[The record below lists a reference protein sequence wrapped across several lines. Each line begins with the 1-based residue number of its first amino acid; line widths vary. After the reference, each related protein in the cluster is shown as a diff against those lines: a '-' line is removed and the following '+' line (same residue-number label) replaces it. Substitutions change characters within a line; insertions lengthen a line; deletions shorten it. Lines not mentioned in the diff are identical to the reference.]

1 MHGEIPVGCITAAN
15 LMNLLIIDFDF
26 RRWRR
31 GIPASGRGGGNEQE
45 VKTESW
51 HFLVIPPQA

>member
-1 MHGEIPVGCITAAN
+1 MHGEIPEGCITAAN
-15 LMNLLIIDFDF
+15 HMNLVIIDFDF

-45 VKTESW
+45 IKTES
-51 HFLVIPPQA
+51 